1 MVALFERGLFGLTL
15 SHFLPESPRYDL
27 LRGKRDAAL
36 ATIERCY
43 KGMSPDYIAVK
54 FTALEEVVSISA
66 QFQEEFNLKQRLRL
80 LVSQPR
86 YRKPAI
92 TALGIGIFQQLCGFN
107 SLMYY
112 SATMFSLA
120 GFNNPTAVG
129 LIVSGTNWFF
139 TFVAMFLLDRVGKRR
154 ILLSTYPGMIA
165 GLALASIAFWKMT
178 AETGHRLVEGVTYP
192 SNWSNMMLGMMVVF
206 IAFYATGS
214 GNITWT
220 VGELFPLEMRG
231 IGASV
236 LAGGVWAANIVISA
250 TFLTLMEAIG
260 PTPTFALY
268 AGICFAGLVFIFFC
282 YPEPSGLS
290 LEEIGEIYKY
300 SFGVAKSREIR
311 AEHKRARLQQTG
323 RHSADEVYETK

>member
-1 MVALFERGLFGLTL
+1 
-15 SHFLPESPRYDL
+15 
-27 LRGKRDAAL
+27 
-36 ATIERCY
+36 
-43 KGMSPDYIAVK
+43 
-54 FTALEEVVSISA
+54 
-66 QFQEEFNLKQRLRL
+66 
-80 LVSQPR
+80 
-86 YRKPAI
+86 
-92 TALGIGIFQQLCGFN
+92 
-107 SLMYY
+107 MYY
-112 SATMFSLA
+112 SATIFSMA

-154 ILLSTYPGMIA
+154 ILLCTYPGMIA

-178 AETGHRLVEGVTYP
+178 AETGHRLVEGVVYP

-231 IGASV
+231 IGAAI

-250 TFLTLMEAIG
+250 TFLTLMDAIG
-260 PTPTFALY
+260 PTPTFGLY
-268 AGICFAGLVFIFFC
+268 AGICFAGLIFIFFC

-290 LEEIGEIYKY
+290 LEEIQEIYKY
-300 SFGVAKSREIR
+300 GFGVAKSREIR
-311 AEHKRARLQQTG
+311 AEHKRAMLEQNSDSVQGVRTPEMVE
-323 RHSADEVYETK
+323 SK